1 MKIRTYKEKQ
11 RRYKEKCRV
20 SRVFTGRSQA
30 AKKKLRVNGKFV
42 KASAI

>member
-11 RRYKEKCRV
+11 RRYREKYNV
-20 SRVFTGRSQA
+20 SRVFNGRSNA

-42 KASAI
+42 KAGSV